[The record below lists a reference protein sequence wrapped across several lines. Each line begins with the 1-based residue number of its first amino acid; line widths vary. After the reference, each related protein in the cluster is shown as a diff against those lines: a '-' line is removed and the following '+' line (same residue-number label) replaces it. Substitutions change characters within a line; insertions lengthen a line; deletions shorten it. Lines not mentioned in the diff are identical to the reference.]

1 RYSRPR
7 LSSRAQLG
15 SCLRRLWIMRR
26 KKAPAPYTR
35 EGLLVSASWLTQ
47 TASMPLSPGTPRA
60 APRIPFCTLPSRK
73 SISFPQTGC
82 GIRIPSHR
90 LSFHKQGQLS
100 SLLLLENLFLWPPL
114 TAMTFPFSAVLQVTD
129 PVHLFL
135 PAFSSA

>member
-1 RYSRPR
+1 M
-7 LSSRAQLG
+7 L
-15 SCLRRLWIMRR
+15 
-26 KKAPAPYTR
+26 
-35 EGLLVSASWLTQ
+35 
-47 TASMPLSPGTPRA
+47 LSPGTPRA
-60 APRIPFCTLPSRK
+60 DPQIPFCTLPSRK

-129 PVHLFL
+129 PVHLFR
-135 PAFSSA
+135 PAISSAQDLRKILPPPCTLYPPRPPTSQFPLYTSVPVLSN